1 MAKYNTKSILRQ
13 LMKKHLK
20 GRSSEQE
27 KRFLERYYHFFDA
40 EKNILEDLN
49 DEKVAEIENKM
60 FENIIA
66 ATKPVKT
73 PTKRIKL
80 QPYQQIAAAILLMLG
95 SYAIYQLVLPEQ
107 NNPIALVVAKPTNG
121 KTNDVM
127 LTLSDGR
134 TVKLTDIQSGKVADE
149 SGISIEKSVDGT
161 IVYTVKS
168 DMFSNVGENVGEN
181 KYNTISTPNGQLSQI
196 SLPDGTKVWLN
207 AESSL
212 KYPIAFNEEKRV
224 VELTGEGY
232 FEVAKNKEKPFIVRA
247 KDTEVKVLGTKFNVS
262 AYAND
267 NFTKT
272 TLAEGLVSISREKSS
287 KLLRPNQQ
295 ALTLENQKDIAI
307 SNVDTEEALAWK
319 SGYFMFNNMDIK
331 TVMTMISRWYNIDV
345 EYQGSIE
352 NEVFI
357 GTVARFDHLEKLLS
371 TIELTGKVHFKIINQ
386 PHKKNKKVLVTP

>member
-20 GRSSEQE
+20 GKSSEQE
-27 KRFLERYYHFFDA
+27 KRFLDRYYHFFDA

-66 ATKPVKT
+66 ATKSVKT
-73 PTKRIKL
+73 PTKKIKL

-95 SYAIYQLVLPEQ
+95 SYAIYQLVLPKQ
-107 NNPIALVVAKPTNG
+107 NNPVAGVVAKPTNINQ
-121 KTNDVM
+121 NDVM

-134 TVKLTDIQSGKVADE
+134 MVKLTDIESGKVAVE
-149 SGISIEKSVDGT
+149 SGTSIEKSADGT

-168 DMFSNVGENVGEN
+168 DIFSNASEN

-212 KYPIAFNEEKRV
+212 KYPIAFNAEKRV

-247 KDTEVKVLGTKFNVS
+247 KDTEVEVLGTKFNVS
-262 AYAND
+262 AYTND

-272 TLAEGLVSISREKSS
+272 TLAEGSVSISKEKSS

-357 GTVARFDHLEKLLS
+357 GTVSRFDNIEKLLS

-386 PHKKNKKVLVTP
+386 PNKKSKKVLVTP